1 MRLVLCDDHRLLTE
15 ALAAVL
21 SAHGHV
27 VEAIVYKPEE
37 AVRAVAASDPDV
49 CLLDLTFDG
58 AVEGIGI
65 ARRLRDEHPRTKVLV
80 LSATTEP
87 SIVAAAID
95 AGVAGFTRKDQSARA
110 LLTTLD
116 RVEAGEM
123 AIDGELLRAAIRRV
137 LPAAQS
143 HTSRL
148 LSFLTPQ
155 ERSVLLLL
163 VDGHSTAEIAQT
175 LVVATSTA
183 RTHVQNVLMKI
194 GAHSRLQAA
203 AMVVN
208 GGLVES
214 LRANTIPSSR
224 RQADAEI
231 RPVGP
236 ARG

>member
-21 SAHGHV
+21 SSHGHV
-27 VEAIVYKPEE
+27 VEAIVFEPEE

-58 AVEGIGI
+58 AMDGIAA

-80 LSATTEP
+80 LSAATEP
-87 SIVAAAID
+87 STVAAAID
-95 AGVAGFTRKDQSARA
+95 AGVAGFTRKDQSATA

-123 AIDGELLRAAIRRV
+123 AIDGDLLRAAIRGAM
-137 LPAAQS
+137 PAAQNDAG
-143 HTSRL
+143 RL
-148 LSFLTPQ
+148 LSFLTAQ
-155 ERSVLLLL
+155 ERTVLLLL
-163 VDGHSTAEIAQT
+163 VDGHSTAEIAQS
-175 LVVATSTA
+175 LDVATSTA
-183 RTHVQNVLMKI
+183 RTHVQNVLMKM

-208 GGLVES
+208 GGLLDT
-214 LRANTIPSSR
+214 LRMTTAR
-224 RQADAEI
+224 RS
-231 RPVGP
+231 P
-236 ARG
+236 APG